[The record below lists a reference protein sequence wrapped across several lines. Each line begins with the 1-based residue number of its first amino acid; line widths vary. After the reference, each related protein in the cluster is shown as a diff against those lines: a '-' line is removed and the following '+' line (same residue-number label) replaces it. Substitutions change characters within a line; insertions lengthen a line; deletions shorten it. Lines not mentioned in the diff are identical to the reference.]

1 MPRKRRGAG
10 EGSIYKRKDGRWA
23 ASISTGGRRRKT
35 FYGKTRQEVQE
46 KMKQALYEQQ
56 RGTLVTGKQTRLA
69 DFLNQWLEEIKRPGP
84 LKPLSYVAYRDVLDL
99 HLIPTLGHLTLAR
112 LTPQH
117 VQRLYTQ
124 KSTEGLAPGTIH
136 RIHAILHGAL
146 EQAVKWNLVGRNV
159 CDVVDPPVAQ
169 SKEHRVLTK
178 DEAKQL
184 LVAARGHWLEPIL
197 VLALTT
203 GMRQGE
209 ILALR
214 YEDIDFTHKLVH
226 VRHTVA
232 YVKGVGML
240 EGTPK
245 TKKSQATIALPGIT
259 LAALSQHRAAHPA
272 VPSALIFC
280 RPNGAYYTQSI
291 VRWDFG
297 RLLERAGLP
306 HIRFHDLR
314 HSAATL
320 LLSMGVEMK
329 IIQDILRHSN
339 MRMTA
344 DTYSHVSAAM
354 QAEAMEK
361 WDTLFGEG

>member
-10 EGSIYKRKDGRWA
+10 EGSIYRRKDGRWA
-23 ASISTGGRRRKT
+23 ASISLGQRKRKT

-56 RGTLVTGKQTRLA
+56 RGTLVTGRQTRLA
-69 DFLNQWLEEIKRPGP
+69 DYLNQWLDERKKPV
-84 LKPLSYVAYRDVLDL
+84 LKPLSYVVYRDVLDL
-99 HLIPTLGHLTLAR
+99 HLIPTLGHLTLGN
-112 LTPQH
+112 LSPQH
-117 VQRLYTQ
+117 VQRLYTVKEQ
-124 KSTEGLAPGTIH
+124 EGLAPASVR

-146 EQAVKWNLVGRNV
+146 KQAVKWNLVGRNV

-184 LVAARGHWLEPIL
+184 LAAARGHWLEPIL
-197 VLALTT
+197 VIALTT

-214 YEDIDFTHKLVH
+214 YEDIDFAHRVVH

-245 TKKSQATIALPGIT
+245 TKKRAATIALPDIT
-259 LAALSQHRAAHPA
+259 LAALSEHRAAHPA

-280 RPNGAYYTQSI
+280 RPNGMYYTQSI

-306 HIRFHDLR
+306 HMRFHDLR
-314 HSAATL
+314 HSAATFL
-320 LLSMGVEMK
+320 LGMV
-329 IIQDILRHSN
+329 
-339 MRMTA
+339 
-344 DTYSHVSAAM
+344 
-354 QAEAMEK
+354 
-361 WDTLFGEG
+361 